1 MDGVPN
7 IRMHA
12 RRARERVEGR
22 CEAMRSSVADD
33 ITRIGNRERLVRR
46 VTLSVVVFVSV
57 FALHFL
63 WLGFFPERAAAG
75 VAPGRAAECA
85 DEGCCENDSIAGG
98 NANLWLKRYT
108 AGQNYWLGY
117 SYASSLTFAA
127 LALQRYRERRLCT
140 ARNLALGGVTLSGVL
155 AVLGCYLLGC
165 CGSPMLPI
173 YLSLFGAAFLPLA
186 KPLVA
191 ALTTLSLLAAWWWLR
206 RQERRAAQANL
217 AATTACCASVGACC
231 RAGDNDASVTPEKPI
246 SE

>member
-1 MDGVPN
+1 
-7 IRMHA
+7 MHA
-12 RRARERVEGR
+12 RRALNGLEGHG
-22 CEAMRSSVADD
+22 ATMKSGTPDD

-63 WLGFFPERAAAG
+63 WLGFFPERATAGAGQRPAAD
-75 VAPGRAAECA
+75 CA
-85 DEGCCENDSIAGG
+85 DEACCENDSITGAK
-98 NANLWLKRYT
+98 ASLWLKRYT
-108 AGQNYWLGY
+108 AGQHYWLGY

-206 RQERRAAQANL
+206 RQERRAEQANQE
-217 AATTACCASVGACC
+217 AKTACCATVGACC
-231 RAGDNDASVTPEKPI
+231 QGGDNDARVTPERLN
-246 SE
+246 SG